1 MTGDPSP
8 APDASAA
15 RPDPEAFTDYRTYL
29 QAMIAHLKRTQK
41 RFSYRWFSQTAG
53 YASPNFLKLVA
64 EGQRQLSADSIQRF
78 ADALGLDERER
89 ERFEL
94 LVRLGQAK
102 TDAERNRHY
111 VRLRRA
117 GGESPPALRLER
129 AHYDLYSV
137 WYAVPLLDL
146 IAEPDFQEDAEWI
159 ARRMHPRIKPAE
171 ARRALVLLEQTGLVH
186 RDTAGRLVRG
196 HAKIATPPTVRSL
209 GVRNFHRATLAHAAE
224 ALDGLPVEARDIT
237 SVTVAMS
244 AGQFEA
250 VRARVAAFRQEL
262 LDLIE
267 DAPADQVGEDRE
279 VYVLGFQIVPVTQ
292 KAKA

>member
-1 MTGDPSP
+1 MEDTPARPPST
-8 APDASAA
+8 APG
-15 RPDPEAFTDYRTYL
+15 RPDPEAFTDHRAYL
-29 QAMIAHLKRTQK
+29 RAMIAHLKHTQK
-41 RFSYRWFSQTAG
+41 RFSYRWFSQAAG

-64 EGQRQLSADSIQRF
+64 EGQRQLSLESIGRF

-89 ERFEL
+89 EQFEA
-94 LVRLGQAK
+94 LVRLGQAT

-111 VRLRRA
+111 VRLRRS
-117 GGESPPALRLER
+117 GGATPALRLER

-137 WYAVPLLDL
+137 WYAVPVLDL
-146 IAEPDFQEDAEWI
+146 LAEPDFREDPEWI

-171 ARRALVLLEQTGLVH
+171 ARRALVLLEQTGLAH
-186 RDTAGRLVRG
+186 RDASGRLVRG
-196 HAKIATPPTVRSL
+196 HAKITTPPTVRSL
-209 GVRNFHRATLAHAAE
+209 GVRNFHRAMLAHAAD

-250 VRARVAAFRQEL
+250 VRARVAAFRQAL
-262 LDLIE
+262 LDLVE
-267 DAPADQVGEDRE
+267 DAPIETAGDDRE

-292 KAKA
+292 KPKG